1 MFRTD
6 VSGTRSRSLVVVLAA
21 VLLTSGV
28 AVVTS
33 EQPSTGMVPGWCCWV
48 R

>member
-1 MFRTD
+1 MFHTA
-6 VSGTRSRSLVVVLAA
+6 VSRTRSRSLVVVLAA
-21 VLLTSGV
+21 VLLTSGA

-33 EQPSTGMVPGWCCWV
+33 EQTPTGTVPGWCCWV